1 MSLNRF
7 RNGQGKQPV
16 RVYDQVKLFNNGSE
30 KFWRNK
36 QIKIESIK
44 TDQISMKKKPLLSL
58 SIETWQKSGVPLRIW
73 SCFDQSLSRSDQNV
87 LEFWQ

>member
-30 KFWRNK
+30 KFWRKSNK
-36 QIKIESIK
+36 QIKIESTYKDRSNFYEKEPSFIAFIK
-44 TDQISMKKKPLLSL
+44 S
-58 SIETWQKSGVPLRIW
+58 
-73 SCFDQSLSRSDQNV
+73 
-87 LEFWQ
+87 